1 MNVSDELLEAQQSVV
16 DMRRRVLA
24 GEDIPP
30 EDLADVVA
38 EVRKTREAELM
49 PTASG
54 GSRNAKP
61 QNQ

>member
-1 MNVSDELLEAQQSVV
+1 MSDELLEAQQSVV

-49 PTASG
+49 HKASG
-54 GSRNAKP
+54 GKKNAKTKD
-61 QNQ
+61 N